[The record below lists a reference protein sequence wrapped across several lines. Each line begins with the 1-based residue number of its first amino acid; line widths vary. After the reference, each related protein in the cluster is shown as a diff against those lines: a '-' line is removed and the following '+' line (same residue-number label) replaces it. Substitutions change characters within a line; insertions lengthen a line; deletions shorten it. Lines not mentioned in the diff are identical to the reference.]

1 MDPFSSFIPPRQSLM
16 PILKTR
22 CSEELTSRFHVVAN
36 AESLS
41 TAMLLR
47 RMVAAIVAQ
56 HGMSPASES
65 NSADTRGGR
74 GGHSSRIM
82 LRLLPAEAEAI
93 RTLAEPEGYSA
104 SAWIVRQLRQRLVGA
119 VPFANAELDALRDAI
134 RELGAIGRN
143 LNTLLHVLHRSGRFD
158 QGALDL
164 KRLNEGVEQ
173 LRSTVV
179 ATMTRATHRGD
190 RAEG

>member
-1 MDPFSSFIPPRQSLM
+1 M

-22 CSEELTSRFHVVAN
+22 CSDEMASRFHALAKVEN
-36 AESLS
+36 LRSS
-41 TAMLLR
+41 MLLR
-47 RMVAAIVAQ
+47 RMVAAVVAQ
-56 HGMSPASES
+56 HGAGEIALPKS
-65 NSADTRGGR
+65 DTRGGR
-74 GGHSSRIM
+74 GGHGSRIM
-82 LRLLPAEAEAI
+82 LRLRPAEVEAI
-93 RTLAEPEGYSA
+93 RALAEPEGYSA

-143 LNTLLHVLHRSGRFD
+143 LNTLLHVLHRSGRFE

-164 KRLNEGVEQ
+164 KRLSEGVEQ

-179 ATMTRATHRGD
+179 ATMTRATERGH
-190 RAEG
+190 RAEK